1 MVEVSLGV
9 LWGMGVLFT
18 ALIWWRLEKNALI
31 LKHELETARA
41 SIEAAAPTE
50 FNLATLREE
59 LEDLI
64 AETIGSMQPPSIA
77 DHLGGVLAQWAQL
90 KMMKE
95 VQAVQPTL
103 DSVSE
108 PNFGTV

>member
-9 LWGMGVLFT
+9 FWGMGVLFT

-31 LKHELETARA
+31 FKHEMAQAR
-41 SIEAAAPTE
+41 SLIEQANPEGLNMAD
-50 FNLATLREE
+50 LREE

-64 AETIGSMQPPSIA
+64 GQTIGSMSPPSIA

-90 KMMKE
+90 KLMREAQTMQGPPIIE
-95 VQAVQPTL
+95 QPPL
-103 DSVSE
+103 
-108 PNFGTV
+108 